1 MDAHAHPDR
10 SRGQS
15 FGRFRGRPRERREGD
30 EEGIALRVDFD
41 VGTIR
46 ADVLVA
52 PGAGG
57 LTVGWVTVTVAA
69 GFEAVVAPQ
78 LAAKTVS
85 ATSPTRKQKTRP
97 SRISHA
103 SHLSSRPSHDFNR
116 AVRSSSQSCR
126 TETADGTDRSGTFPT
141 LEDRPASGS
150 DAVAER
156 RRISASNHSAPFLI
170 LSGSKPAWALSSTAC
185 GCVGLPNPRSASH
198 VAACRSQWNA
208 VLLTRRPGRIPR
220 CWRSAR
226 AARSRRGQQAPAH
239 GRSPPIRPSRR
250 HQRPEPPASSAR
262 RPYGG
267 RAYDAT

>member
-78 LAAKTVS
+78 LAAKTVPQP
-85 ATSPTRKQKTRP
+85 ARP
-97 SRISHA
+97 
-103 SHLSSRPSHDFNR
+103 
-116 AVRSSSQSCR
+116 
-126 TETADGTDRSGTFPT
+126 
-141 LEDRPASGS
+141 
-150 DAVAER
+150 
-156 RRISASNHSAPFLI
+156 
-170 LSGSKPAWALSSTAC
+170 GSKD
-185 GCVGLPNPRSASH
+185 
-198 VAACRSQWNA
+198 
-208 VLLTRRPGRIPR
+208 
-220 CWRSAR
+220 
-226 AARSRRGQQAPAH
+226 APKPDI
-239 GRSPPIRPSRR
+239 SCQPP
-250 HQRPEPPASSAR
+250 Q
-262 RPYGG
+262 
-267 RAYDAT
+267 